1 MISNAQLDL
10 TLQDPLLLGILVL
23 VILWVL
29 LWKGWALWRA
39 ARQKN
44 QKHWFVVL
52 LVFNTILT
60 PIK

>member
-39 ARQKN
+39 ARQN